1 MSDFYYL
8 INKND
13 GIKLK
18 YIEAHLADIQN
29 ENTITTLMSKA
40 LTSNSKRI
48 SMVKSSKAKH

>member
-29 ENTITTLMSKA
+29 IDIKITTLSSK
-40 LTSNSKRI
+40 LKTKGI
-48 SMVKSSKAKH
+48 TVQESSKARQWV